1 MKKLLASG
9 LIALT
14 SAAFISSP
22 VTSQESQGAAS
33 LSELSQ
39 MVRDASL
46 SDSKESKDRLAAF
59 QRQKQQQQ
67 SMLNSARAERN
78 REERRSE
85 TLKKSFDAN
94 ELLLA
99 EKSKQLEERLGS
111 LKELFGHLTG
121 FVGDARESIDA
132 SIVSAQ
138 YPGRTDFM
146 QVMIDKMASSTEL
159 PSITDINRVWSET
172 LDQIIESGKVV
183 RFTTAVGN
191 EEAREV
197 VRVGNYNL
205 ISDGDYLSYDPNT
218 GRISILP
225 SQPAGFGGDAASLQ
239 TASGSANSFGIDP
252 TGPSGGSFLG
262 ALVGV
267 PSWGERLGTQG
278 GLVGYVLMALL
289 GLAVVISALKFV
301 QLTLVG
307 ARVRAQLK
315 SSDANTDNPLGRIM
329 AVHQASPDVDPETLE
344 LKLNEAI
351 LKERPAIESWL
362 NAVKIIAAVGPLLG
376 LLGTV
381 TGMILTFQGIA
392 LYGAGDVGG
401 MAGGISQALITTVW
415 GLIVAIPTILLHTLV
430 NSQAMRVV
438 HILDEQAAGIVAEK
452 AEG

>member
-1 MKKLLASG
+1 MKKLFVSS

-22 VTSQESQGAAS
+22 AIAQNEAAS
-33 LSELSQ
+33 LSELSD
-39 MVRDASL
+39 MVRNASL
-46 SDSKESKDRLAAF
+46 SDSKESRDRIAAF
-59 QRQKQQQQ
+59 TRQKQQQQ
-67 SMLNSARAERN
+67 SMLNGAKAERD
-78 REERRSE
+78 REEKRSE
-85 TLKKSFDAN
+85 DLKKIFDEN

-99 EKSKQLEERLGS
+99 EKTKQLEERLGS

-121 FVGDARESIDA
+121 FVGDARESIDS

-146 QVMIDKMASSTEL
+146 QVMIDQMASSTEL
-159 PSITDINRVWSET
+159 PSISDINRVWSET
-172 LDQIIESGKVV
+172 LDQIIESGNVV
-183 RFTTAVGN
+183 KFTAPVGN

-205 ISDGDYLSYDPNT
+205 VSGGDYLSYDPNT
-218 GRISILP
+218 GRISVLP
-225 SQPAGFGGDAASLQ
+225 SQPAGFGGDAAALQ
-239 TASGSANSFGIDP
+239 SASGAVNAFGIDP

-262 ALVGV
+262 ALVGM

-278 GLVGYVLMALL
+278 GLVGYVLMGLL
-289 GLAVVISALKFV
+289 GLAIIISVLKFV
-301 QLTLVG
+301 QLTLIS
-307 ARVRAQLK
+307 AKVRAQLK
-315 SSDANTDNPLGRIM
+315 SSSANTNNPLGRIM
-329 AVHQASPDVDPETLE
+329 AVHEASPNVDTETLE

>member
-1 MKKLLASG
+1 MRKLLVSG
-9 LIALT
+9 LLAVT
-14 SAAFISSP
+14 SVAFISSP
-22 VTSQESQGAAS
+22 AVAQEAAT
-33 LSELSQ
+33 LGELSQ
-39 MVRDASL
+39 MVRNASI

-67 SMLNSARAERN
+67 SMLNSAKAERD
-78 REERRSE
+78 REEKRSE
-85 TLKKSFDAN
+85 DLKKIFDEN

-121 FVGDARESIDA
+121 FVGDARESIDG

-146 QVMIDKMASSTEL
+146 QTMIDQMASSTEL
-159 PSITDINRVWSET
+159 PSIDDINRVWSET

-183 RFTTAVGN
+183 KFTAPVGN

-205 ISDGDYLSYDPNT
+205 VSGGEYLSYDPKT
-218 GRISILP
+218 GNISVLP
-225 SQPAGFGGDAASLQ
+225 SQPAGFQKSAAALQ
-239 TASGSANSFGIDP
+239 SAAPGTVNQFGIDP

-262 ALVGV
+262 ALVGM

-278 GLVGYVLMALL
+278 GLVGYVLMGLL
-289 GLAVVISALKFV
+289 GVAIVISVLKFI
-301 QLTLVG
+301 QLTLISSKI
-307 ARVRAQLK
+307 RAQLK
-315 SSDANTDNPLGRIM
+315 SSTANTNNPLGRVM
-329 AVHQASPDVDPETLE
+329 AVHEASPNVDTETLE